1 MRKKGKQK
9 KLQSQAMLMTM
20 LRTLLLMNLKK
31 TWRKRCVMS
40 LETKESSTST
50 IISTNGTSLHF
61 TPREFTIIIGL
72 NYVGNRNDFIF
83 DEEQQYEDKEPDHPH
98 MNDAGV
104 EKSPQRFNPDM
115 TNKEDSGVAE
125 THSEEKVRIL
135 VQTHVLT
142 NDEKRDESIWSDSQ
156 ITILDELLSS
166 LNAYKLNICFYYLR
180 KKSKYEP
187 HSTYK
192 YNTVDCNF
200 MNIVWTMIGVY
211 SLDDPILNAE
221 GHEYHLNEYI
231 NRFCMHAIVPRHTV
245 DNIFIPVNVKDRDHW
260 VLVVLSFS
268 ERYIFIYNSYEFS
281 DHYAVVLA
289 EIEKLAKIIPLCLK
303 ACNFYKNK
311 DIDLDNHPRYKD
323 KDMLDLFDV
332 LFVDDL
338 PQQPSES
345 LSFRRSFELQ
355 RQYYFTNSD
364 DNPLGHMEKE
374 KYSFSWRQVLYWFG
388 CLGSRPCIVDSDS
401 ASSSR
406 FSGDFLIEHYQDIL
420 SKGKSILELY
430 RKGPIKMTAFPTEF
444 FTYPGSNPRPLIKN
458 GTTPS
463 TAPQPILGAQWD
475 VQGKA
480 LAMQLGLWGTTGAM
494 RLDPWSRGTG
504 SKVSSVVQ
512 SQLAAVA
519 IDFWSTGIAANDSVS
534 LTGKLP
540 SCTRS
545 VLVPTEG
552 L

>member
-1 MRKKGKQK
+1 
-9 KLQSQAMLMTM
+9 
-20 LRTLLLMNLKK
+20 
-31 TWRKRCVMS
+31 
-40 LETKESSTST
+40 
-50 IISTNGTSLHF
+50 
-61 TPREFTIIIGL
+61 
-72 NYVGNRNDFIF
+72 
-83 DEEQQYEDKEPDHPH
+83 

-115 TNKEDSGVAE
+115 VHSLDKKFDVQRIIYICSYTLIYQIKDASDSQFLISYELLQSINLNYVRSEPVVQDDCRTNKEDSGVAE

-268 ERYIFIYNSYEFS
+268 ERYIFIYDSYEFS

-345 LSFRRSFELQ
+345 L
-355 RQYYFTNSD
+355 
-364 DNPLGHMEKE
+364 
-374 KYSFSWRQVLYWFG
+374 FG

-463 TAPQPILGAQWD
+463 TAPQPIL
-475 VQGKA
+475 VQRHRIQSF
-480 LAMQLGLWGTTGAM
+480 L
-494 RLDPWSRGTG
+494 S
-504 SKVSSVVQ
+504 SSVPASSSSHRRESSSFEDE
-512 SQLAAVA
+512 SQFTIILS
-519 IDFWSTGIAANDSVS
+519 DFIYFQLTKLVGDMSHQLYSSNS
-534 LTGKLP
+534 LEAFQMD
-540 SCTRS
+540 
-545 VLVPTEG
+545 VLVFSF
-552 L
+552 